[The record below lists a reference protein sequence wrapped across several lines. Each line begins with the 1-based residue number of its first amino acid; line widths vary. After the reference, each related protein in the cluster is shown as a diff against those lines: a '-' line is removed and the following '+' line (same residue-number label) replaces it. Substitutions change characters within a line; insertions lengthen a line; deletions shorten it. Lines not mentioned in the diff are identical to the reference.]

1 MHPYLGTFEGKKK
14 RKSLLVLLSPVP
26 VIERGRWGAR
36 EKERSKKAVARDA
49 RVWGGTHLN
58 RVSWSERGYNAKS
71 FPQRPQM
78 RGSLHPQEKKACTLR
93 CEVSLSLSLSLNV
106 CALCVRLSTE
116 KPPHTLV
123 KHYDFSSVTL
133 PLSWA
138 ARLLWGM
145 GVAKTLPGPET
156 TMIFQRSQ
164 IVTVS

>member
-1 MHPYLGTFEGKKK
+1 MGCAREREIEEGSRTGCACLGGDAPQPCVVEGERVYNALHHAPRCVVAPPKKK
-14 RKSLLVLLSPVP
+14 KP
-26 VIERGRWGAR
+26 
-36 EKERSKKAVARDA
+36 
-49 RVWGGTHLN
+49 
-58 RVSWSERGYNAKS
+58 
-71 FPQRPQM
+71 
-78 RGSLHPQEKKACTLR
+78 CTLR